1 MHSSSNK
8 PSSVIG
14 LAAATI
20 MLMLAVLACTANDTL
35 FIHLTETPV
44 PTITPTPFVGAN
56 KFKIGDTAQII
67 GPSAFQQVGMAGVP
81 GPYIPAQSPGL
92 CLPGIAVKILDVAT
106 GQNASGEA
114 AIYYQLS
121 CSGGRSGWLAE
132 YQLTA
137 FLKNAPIVIASKD
150 GTGATLY
157 FQNDANGRTMPD
169 KCPDGTKTLVSEVLS
184 GKSPTDTNVYIQ
196 VDCNKVRA
204 YVLETDV
211 AVQ

>member
-8 PSSVIG
+8 RGSIIG
-14 LAAATI
+14 LAAATF

-44 PTITPTPFVGAN
+44 PSITPTPYVGAN

-92 CLPGIAVKILDVAT
+92 CLPGIAIKILDVAT
-106 GQNASGEA
+106 GTNATGES
-114 AIYYQLS
+114 AIYYELS

-137 FLKNAPIVIASKD
+137 FLKNTPVIIASKD

-157 FQNDANGRTMPD
+157 FQNDIGGRVLPN

-184 GKSPTDTNVYIQ
+184 GKSATDTNVYIQ

-204 YVLETDV
+204 YVLETEV
-211 AVQ
+211 TLP